1 MRSRISD
8 VSRHVVALLG
18 LCALTFFAGLGRPA
32 ISDSDEA
39 FYAESAREMI
49 ESGDWLT
56 PYYNDAARFEKPVL
70 YYWLAAASYTVA
82 GVSAAAARFPSA
94 LAGLGLV
101 MLAYACARRWYDGG
115 TAFLAGV
122 VTATSFG
129 YVTMA
134 HQALPDLALAFCVTL
149 ATWSALVA
157 VLADRPGGAPRPPA
171 RRWIVLAAVGAAG
184 AVLIKGPVGL
194 ALPAAIVIPVVGWEH
209 WRDRSRLRLGL
220 ADLGAA
226 ALVFLGLA
234 APWYGAMAIEHG
246 PAYLELF
253 FIGENVTRFTTARY
267 NDPRPIWYYL
277 PIAVGGLLPWSPFM
291 VLWWPGLRTAW
302 RERRMPAIELR
313 LAIWAL
319 APLAFYT
326 LSVGKQPRYILPMLP
341 PLAILLARGI
351 RRALAEP
358 SGQAQLFGAS
368 ATAAGVVIA
377 ALGVL
382 VYAARALLV
391 EWDGAWTLVVAGAVL
406 LSGMALVIA
415 ALSSLV
421 GGSPGAPPRRAWVPA
436 LTAAAAVVAA
446 LGAHYVVLA
455 SPGLA
460 PVERMAT
467 MVEEA
472 RAGGEAYGRY
482 RAFNR
487 NLVFYTE
494 TPHVELPVLDA
505 ARDFLRSSERVL
517 CVLPGADAAR
527 LEREGLRL
535 IQLGEIRYLNIGSL
549 TLRTLLDPDPER
561 YLHHVVLVTNR

>member
-1 MRSRISD
+1 M
-8 VSRHVVALLG
+8 VALLG

-49 ESGDWLT
+49 DRGDWLT
-56 PYYNDAARFEKPVL
+56 PHYNDSVRFEKPVL
-70 YYWLAAASYTVA
+70 YYWLAAGSYTVA

-101 MLAYACARRWYDGG
+101 LLAYACARRWYDDG

-122 VTATSFG
+122 ITATSFG

-134 HQALPDLALAFCVTL
+134 HQALPDLALAFFVTL
-149 ATWSALVA
+149 AIWSAMVA
-157 VLADRPGGAPRPPA
+157 VLADRPGGTLRPRA
-171 RRWIVLAAVGAAG
+171 RRWLVLGAVGAAG

-194 ALPAAIVIPVVGWEH
+194 AIPAAVVTPVMAWEQWRGRPH
-209 WRDRSRLRLGL
+209 WRLSL
-220 ADLGAA
+220 ADLAVG

-246 PAYLELF
+246 PAYLERF
-253 FIGENVTRFTTARY
+253 FISENVERFTTARY
-267 NDPRPIWYYL
+267 NDPRPMWYYL
-277 PIAVGGLLPWSPFM
+277 PIVAGGLLPWTPFM
-291 VLWWPGLRTAW
+291 ALWWPAVRTAW
-302 RERRMPAIELR
+302 REGHLPVVELR
-313 LAIWAL
+313 LAVWAL

-341 PLAILLARGI
+341 PLAILLARSI
-351 RRALAEP
+351 RRAIVESSDQAGLFAALA
-358 SGQAQLFGAS
+358 SVV
-368 ATAAGVVIA
+368 GVVIA
-377 ALGVL
+377 VLAVL

-391 EWDGAWTLVVAGAVL
+391 EWDGAWTLVVAGALL
-406 LSGMALVIA
+406 LSGVVIVVTALA
-415 ALSSLV
+415 SFN
-421 GGSPGAPPRRAWVPA
+421 GCSPQARMRRSWVPA

-455 SPGLA
+455 SPGPA
-460 PVERMAT
+460 PVERMASL
-467 MVEEA
+467 VQEA
-472 RAGGEAYGRY
+472 RAAGEPYGRF

-517 CVLPGADAAR
+517 CVLPEADAAR
-527 LEREGLRL
+527 LENEGLQL
-535 IQLGEIRYLNIGSL
+535 THLGELRYLNTGSL
-549 TLRTLLDPDPER
+549 TLRTLLEPDPDR
-561 YLHHVVLVTNR
+561 YLQRIVLVTNR